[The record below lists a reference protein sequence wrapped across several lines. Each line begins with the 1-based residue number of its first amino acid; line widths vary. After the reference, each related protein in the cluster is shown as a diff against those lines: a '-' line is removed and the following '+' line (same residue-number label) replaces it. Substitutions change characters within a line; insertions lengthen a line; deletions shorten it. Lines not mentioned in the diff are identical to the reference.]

1 MSDVT
6 AFLTPKEVA
15 GRWKLNPQTLANWR
29 ALGKG
34 PPYSKIGTKVL
45 YPIEGIHAYE
55 RINQSWLQTSRSQ
68 ETSAETLS

>member
-1 MSDVT
+1 MSDAA
-6 AFLTPKEVA
+6 AFLTPRELA
-15 GRWKLNPQTLANWR
+15 TRWKLNPQTLANWR

-45 YPIEGIHAYE
+45 YPVEGIHAYE
-55 RINQSWLQTSRSQ
+55 TIKPWLQTSRSQ

>member
-1 MSDVT
+1 MNEAA

-15 GRWKLNPQTLANWR
+15 GRWKLNPQTLTNWR

-34 PPYSKIGTKVL
+34 PPYIKVGTKVL
-45 YPIEGIHAYE
+45 YPVEGINAYE
-55 RINQSWLQTSRSQ
+55 RINQSWLQTSRSP